1 MSETNKIV
9 NPFEEKS
16 CYKEYY
22 DKLDALRADGE
33 NKIRA
38 LNGENRDLKL
48 NKQIDKDICKKLVAK
63 NKEAI
68 KEAQIVKK
76 EKAAE
81 VKDIVKEGVA
91 CAKEDG
97 KVFYDEVKKE
107 FKDEYIATIEAI
119 KEEEIQEKQDHSERY
134 ARIQQENAEKT
145 EKARAEFEAIKAI
158 TPKEASEEEQD
169 KLRSVRK
176 TYENEVKGA
185 KLRIQGERTL
195 HKSRLGEFKL
205 RRENAKAKYKDAIF
219 NAYSEKLNSYSL
231 LENGNLTIGQKIERW
246 GRNYSHDFKF
256 KNWFIKNALYIIIL
270 IFFIFTIITGAV
282 QGKQFLSYSNIK
294 NILGQSSVKVFYSL
308 GVAGLILLAGT
319 DLSVG
324 RITGLGASV
333 VHLVLSTTIYSTA
346 NGLEIDWFVG
356 MPVAL
361 KVVVALLLSILLCT
375 LFTSIAGFFSAKFKM
390 HPFITTLSTQL
401 LMYGISMAL
410 FSTVPSFNM
419 ESGIKRVLNNGYVNI
434 IIAAAIVIAIVWFI
448 WNKTKF
454 GKNMYA
460 VGGNAEAASVSGISV
475 FWTTFLVFVM
485 AGILYGFG
493 GFATALVG
501 SGANPNTG
509 FGTELDAIAACVIGG
524 VSFSGGIGKIS
535 GVVFGTIIFSGLTY
549 CLTFLGYDVN
559 IQYIFKGIIIMA
571 AVCLDSL
578 KYLKKK

>member
-48 NKQIDKDICKKLVAK
+48 NKQIDKDICKKLIAK
-63 NKEAI
+63 NKVAI

-76 EKAAE
+76 ENAAE
-81 VKDIVKEGVA
+81 VKATVKEGVA
-91 CAKEDG
+91 CAKADG
-97 KVFYDEVKKE
+97 KVYYTEVQKE
-107 FKDEYIATIEAI
+107 YKAEYLATLEAI
-119 KEEEIQEKQDHSERY
+119 KEEEIQEKQDHAERY
-134 ARIQQENAEKT
+134 AKVQEENTTKT
-145 EKARAEFEAIKAI
+145 EKARAEFEAVKAI

-169 KLRSVRK
+169 KLRVVRK
-176 TYENEVKGA
+176 AYENEVKGA
-185 KLRIQGERTL
+185 KLRIQGEKTL

-231 LENGNLTIGQKIERW
+231 LENGNLTPGQKLERW
-246 GRNYSHDFKF
+246 AENYSHEFKF

-270 IFFIFTIITGAV
+270 IFFIFTIITGAS
-282 QGKQFLSYSNIK
+282 QGKQFLSWANIK

-346 NGLEIDWFVG
+346 SGLEISCFVG

-401 LMYGISMAL
+401 LIFGISMAL
-410 FSTVPSFNM
+410 FSTVSSFNM
-419 ESGIKRVLNNGYVNI
+419 ETGIKRTLSNGYINI

-485 AGILYGFG
+485 AGVLYGIG
-493 GFATALVG
+493 GFATALAG
-501 SGANPNTG
+501 SGANPSTG

-559 IQYIFKGIIIMA
+559 IQYIFKGVIIMA

>member
-48 NKQIDKDICKKLVAK
+48 NKQIDKDICKKLIAK
-63 NKEAI
+63 NKVAI

-76 EKAAE
+76 ENAAE
-81 VKDIVKEGVA
+81 VKATVKEGVA
-91 CAKEDG
+91 CAKADG
-97 KVFYDEVKKE
+97 KVYYTEVQKE
-107 FKDEYIATIEAI
+107 YKAEYLATLEAI
-119 KEEEIQEKQDHSERY
+119 KEEEIQEKQDHAERY
-134 ARIQQENAEKT
+134 AKVQEENTTKT
-145 EKARAEFEAIKAI
+145 EKARAEFEAVKAI

-169 KLRSVRK
+169 KLRVVRK
-176 TYENEVKGA
+176 AYENEVKGA
-185 KLRIQGERTL
+185 KLRIQGEKTL

-231 LENGNLTIGQKIERW
+231 LENGNLTPGQKLERW
-246 GRNYSHDFKF
+246 AENYSHEFKF

-270 IFFIFTIITGAV
+270 IFFIFTIITGAS
-282 QGKQFLSYSNIK
+282 QGKQFLSWANIK

-346 NGLEIDWFVG
+346 SGLEISWFVG

-401 LMYGISMAL
+401 LIFGISMAL
-410 FSTVPSFNM
+410 FSTVSSFNM
-419 ESGIKRVLNNGYVNI
+419 ETGIKRTLSNGYINI

-485 AGILYGFG
+485 AGVLYGIG
-493 GFATALVG
+493 GFATALAG
-501 SGANPNTG
+501 SGANPSTG

-559 IQYIFKGIIIMA
+559 IQYIFKGVIIMA